1 MSKTRK
7 TSRTPTKPTN
17 VPEIPKEFQETTM
30 QMPIGVGSLFWAVEC
45 RVLTPAE
52 GMTIAFSTAH
62 SNWNTGKT
70 HAKSY
75 NQIAIALQIS
85 QAYVKQLIKRVSD
98 WMRSVKQTTKGKIYQ
113 LVSHVIPED
122 TPEDQFPYD
131 ENGRPLK
138 FAVPIGDGSPFDRL
152 CQGHISW
159 QACWLWLIMKRNSNW
174 KPGENGGVTFSL
186 SYKTLSKHSGLGTAT
201 IQRAIKQLKT
211 AGMLKRL
218 SLPHEAG
225 IYQLYP
231 KPAPRPVKRTNKP
244 VRLTRRACR
253 DGRIPTITA
262 STSNIASKSR
272 PGSSTSNAGSSG
284 NPQTATKSPHT
295 FASISK
301 RIKRQPHFSRNQALP
316 IVPPTLPMTPPA
328 LPIVPLTVSSH
339 RRNPV
344 GQWVSESVPTRN
356 GIVLTNF

>member
-1 MSKTRK
+1 MRKTRKTRK

-113 LVSHVIPED
+113 LVSHVVPED

-231 KPAPRPVKRTNKP
+231 KPAPRPVKRTKQ
-244 VRLTRRACR
+244 
-253 DGRIPTITA
+253 A
-262 STSNIASKSR
+262 STTDKTRLPRRTHTHYYSLNEQYRIEI
-272 PGSSTSNAGSSG
+272 
-284 NPQTATKSPHT
+284 QTGQ
-295 FASISK
+295 FDLK
-301 RIKRQPHFSRNQALP
+301 RRKQWK
-316 IVPPTLPMTPPA
+316 PA
-328 LPIVPLTVSSH
+328 N
-339 RRNPV
+339 RD
-344 GQWVSESVPTRN
+344 QVPTHIRIDLEAYQEAAALFTQSGVTDSTPNVTHDPPSVTDSTPN
-356 GIVLTNF
+356 GFFAPPQPSGAVGF